1 LKPKD
6 FYLPFHQH
14 LFNAMEELFREDKP
28 IDEEFLKNK
37 LRRQKVFDEV
47 AMLEVL
53 ATDPIS
59 NTDAYIDEIK
69 SRSIKRELISLASTI
84 KQNTIEDDLPT
95 SDVMNRIEKRL
106 YEITQ
111 DNIVKDFRD
120 SKDIHDIRT

>member
-59 NTDAYIDEIK
+59 NTDAYHF
-69 SRSIKRELISLASTI
+69 A
-84 KQNTIEDDLPT
+84 
-95 SDVMNRIEKRL
+95 
-106 YEITQ
+106 
-111 DNIVKDFRD
+111 
-120 SKDIHDIRT
+120 